1 MSCNWSYLT
10 QHSIQFYILIWQSI
24 CLNDNVL
31 LIKKNTHIQIDR
43 QSKKNFVT
51 NNIFGLFIT
60 QKQSSKLFDKSYGT
74 HPCKETVTLF
84 CYMWQKLWPD
94 VAADSGFLEITLTE
108 NKISKFC
115 FCSIPFHDYLRKLLR
130 KRARLL
136 YNVFIERLLCKSSLG
151 FSSTFIKQLHD

>member
-1 MSCNWSYLT
+1 MSCSSSYYLR
-10 QHSIQFYILIWQSI
+10 QHSIQFYILIWPSI

-31 LIKKNTHIQIDR
+31 LLKTHTQIDR
-43 QSKKNFVT
+43 RLKKTFVT
-51 NNIFGLFIT
+51 NNVFGLFIT

-136 YNVFIERLLCKSSLG
+136 YNVFIDRLLCKSSLG
-151 FSSTFIKQLHD
+151 LSSTFIKQLQD

>member
-1 MSCNWSYLT
+1 MFCNWSYLT
-10 QHSIQFYILIWQSI
+10 QHSIKLYILIWPSI

-31 LIKKNTHIQIDR
+31 LSKNTHIQMDR
-43 QSKKNFVT
+43 RSKKTFVT
-51 NNIFGLFIT
+51 NNAFGLFIT

-115 FCSIPFHDYLRKLLR
+115 FCSIPFHDYLGKLLR

-136 YNVFIERLLCKSSLG
+136 YNVFIDRLLCKSSLG